1 MRIVFVV
8 FLSLCTACAQSR
20 QERGRRTVDEALA
33 ALGGDRFL
41 AMQDRVE
48 TGRAYSFYRE
58 QLSGLSRATI
68 STRYLPRPN
77 PLVLGSLL
85 VRERQSFGKE
95 ERSGAALFTDGQGYE
110 ITFRGARPLP
120 SQTVERYKESTL
132 HNIFYIL
139 RQRLAEPGFIF
150 DFQGTEVY
158 ENQPVEVVD
167 ILDADNRKVT
177 VLFQRSSKLPM
188 RQVFYRRDPQTRE
201 RIEEVAIF
209 SKYRDVGG
217 GVQWPYAIQR
227 TRNREKIFE
236 LYSDSVA
243 INQNLADNQFLL
255 PAEMKILKPLK

>member
-1 MRIVFVV
+1 
-8 FLSLCTACAQSR
+8 
-20 QERGRRTVDEALA
+20 
-33 ALGGDRFL
+33 
-41 AMQDRVE
+41 
-48 TGRAYSFYRE
+48 
-58 QLSGLSRATI
+58 
-68 STRYLPRPN
+68 
-77 PLVLGSLL
+77 
-85 VRERQSFGKE
+85 
-95 ERSGAALFTDGQGYE
+95 
-110 ITFRGARPLP
+110 
-120 SQTVERYKESTL
+120 
-132 HNIFYIL
+132 
-139 RQRLAEPGFIF
+139 
-150 DFQGTEVY
+150 
-158 ENQPVEVVD
+158 VD